1 MLGAQRED
9 SIMKADDASQDMS
22 SGSSHAPTSSC
33 YPWQTRPK
41 IDRPFQTA
49 QELRRPLLSGSFPHD
64 IAIYHSQTQDSK
76 RSPEPL
82 KIEP

>member
-9 SIMKADDASQDMS
+9 SIRKADHASQDMS

-33 YPWQTRPK
+33 YPWQTRHK
-41 IDRPFQTA
+41 IYRSFEAA

-64 IAIYHSQTQDSK
+64 ISQTQDSK
-76 RSPEPL
+76 P
-82 KIEP
+82 